1 MKRRVLVVD
10 DMEINRDI
18 LTDILEDRYEVLTA
32 ENGKT
37 ALRILD
43 ENKDRIAI
51 MLLDLTMPEMNGFDV
66 LDRMKESGL
75 IRRLPVII
83 ITGDESPESEK
94 RCFDFGVTD
103 FIRKPFN
110 EALVKLRVG
119 NTIDLYEY
127 KNGLEDKVLQQ
138 NDTLNRQFITLKK
151 QAQQLA
157 ESNSKIIDIL
167 ATVVE
172 SRNLE
177 SGEHIQRV
185 KIYTKILATQLMHDY
200 PEYGLTQHKVD
211 VMVPA
216 SALHDVGKIAIPDKI
231 LLKPGKLDKDEFEVM
246 KSHTT
251 RGCVI
256 IDNIK
261 GVWDEEY
268 AKMSYEI
275 CRHHH
280 ERYDGKGYPDG
291 LTGDDIPVAAQV
303 VSIADVYDALVSVR
317 VYKGAFAKEDAYN
330 MIVGGECGTFSPKL
344 LECFRKTRSE
354 FEAVTEKKN
363 A

>member
-231 LLKPGKLDKDEFEVM
+231 LLKPGKLDKEEFEFM

-291 LTGDDIPVAAQV
+291 LMGDDIPVAAQV